1 MNKIGID
8 LNVTRERV
16 RQIEAKA
23 LRKIKIVKKNYVLS
37 FLNKNKDKIFNK
49 YSENTNMITHHSLR
63 KIISREKLPRMIS
76 LITDFD
82 ALINLCIK
90 INYENI
96 HKYFDKEHQI
106 IENGWKKI

>member
-1 MNKIGID
+1 MI
-8 LNVTRERV
+8 LFLYTLHLV
-16 RQIEAKA
+16 
-23 LRKIKIVKKNYVLS
+23 NYFSMPYSSLTMPSVLKT
-37 FLNKNKDKIFNK
+37 FGPLAA
-49 YSENTNMITHHSLR
+49 
-63 KIISREKLPRMIS
+63 IS

-90 INYENI
+90 INYESI